1 MLENRIKKCIRRPIA
16 TLMVFVAVAAG
27 GIYALLQLPLEVLPS
42 VDFPR
47 LYIQTSWPGA
57 SAESVEREIT
67 SLIEAELTQVRG
79 IVNIRSESREGFSRI
94 DVELQPDADVEF
106 LRFMIREKL
115 AFLQEKLPEQA
126 YPPQII
132 KYVPDEIQSTRF
144 MSYQVVGPYSDAD
157 LRHIALNR
165 IRPVINSIPGV
176 AGTEVVGGR
185 ERQIEI
191 RFRQEQLQA
200 YQLTAAD
207 LLRVLRE
214 AGQIYSAG
222 HLVEGGRHPVVL
234 RQPLRTQRDL
244 RTLPIK
250 KIGNRLLYLR
260 DVATVVDT
268 LSPPFA
274 FQRINGRATV
284 LLRIEKE
291 PQANTIDVADAV
303 YQTVALLPERLPQG
317 IELIKEDDES
327 VLIRQ
332 NLRQLT
338 IRALFSFLV
347 ILLVLTLFFRQVQFA
362 LLIQAAVVLSVL
374 ATLLLMFLSRT
385 SLNLI
390 TLAGL
395 ALGFGILV
403 DNAIVVLENIV
414 RRTEEKATDDPQ
426 LATTLSGATAEM
438 ALPLMAA
445 TLTTLASLVPFLMF
459 MDELRLYYTPFA
471 VTVALALIA
480 SLVVSFF
487 LIPTVYQKWFSRNF
501 LPSASGETDVP
512 RRKFFDGRLYERLLR
527 SVLRHPVLTVVVT
540 VWIFGLPLW
549 KLPGSL
555 ESEENQ
561 ALWRKVLVQTYNAT
575 WGSKLVQ
582 DYRTYID
589 HIFGGSLHLFSR
601 YVSRGEIWRWS
612 SDTKVHAYISLPPG
626 TDIAETDAIV
636 QRMEATVTGTDGIAQ
651 IRSRIYPT
659 YAHVEVRFTP
669 EAQRSVSPFVVKEKL
684 IARAAQTGNAR
695 VSVLGYGP
703 GFSSGG
709 GGITMQNR
717 LELTGYNYRQL
728 SQFADNLKMRL
739 ERYPRVRDV
748 RTDMTRSF
756 YLFDTYET
764 LFRLNR
770 RSLAAHRMD
779 VGDIMQQTR
788 PYLSQ
793 FLYRQRIRI
802 GWEEVPFQV
811 VSENY
816 RTLQWYQL
824 QQLQL
829 HNSRQQRTRLGE
841 LGTLQVQRIQPVIER
856 KNQNYYKLVTFDYL
870 APYRFAKEF
879 TDRFVAQ
886 TNVPV
891 GFSLKKTEFRWD
903 FGEKQRDITGALLL
917 ALLLMYMV
925 LAGLYESFTYPFLI
939 FLIIPLSLIGVFLAY
954 YLTATTFDQAAYIGV
969 IFLLGIVLNNGILL
983 VDRINHLRYRMPEV
997 ALPEIIA
1004 TGCRERMRPILITS
1018 MTTIAGLLPLLLLSG
1033 QSSEQDLWQTLALS
1047 TVGGLISSV
1056 VLGLLVLPVLLLL
1069 VERIRSRA
1077 HRYFRSLTK

>member
-1 MLENRIKKCIRRPIA
+1 MLEKWIKKCIRRPIA
-16 TLMVFVAVAAG
+16 TLMVFVAITVA

-57 SAESVEREIT
+57 SAESVERDLT
-67 SLIEAELTQVRG
+67 SLIEAELTQLRG
-79 IVNIRSESREGFSRI
+79 IANIRSESREGSSRI

-106 LRFMIREKL
+106 LRFLIREKL
-115 AFLQEKLPEQA
+115 AFLQERLPEQA

-132 KYVPDEIQSTRF
+132 KYVPEEMQSTRF

-176 AGTEVVGGR
+176 AGTEVIGGR

-200 YQLTAAD
+200 YQLSSVD

-222 HLVEGGRHPVVL
+222 HLVEGGRHSVVL
-234 RQPLRTQRDL
+234 RQPLRSQRDL

-250 KIGNRLLYLR
+250 KTGNRLLYLR

-268 LSPPFA
+268 LSPPFS

-291 PQANTIDVADAV
+291 PQANTIEVADAV
-303 YQTVALLPERLPQG
+303 YQTVARLPERLPQG

-327 VLIRQ
+327 VVIRQ

-362 LLIQAAVVLSVL
+362 LLIQATVMLSVL

-395 ALGFGILV
+395 ALGFGMLV

-414 RRTEEKATDDPQ
+414 RRTDGVTNDAQ
-426 LATTLSGATAEM
+426 LAEASAGGTAEM

-480 SLVVSFF
+480 SLAVSFF
-487 LIPTVYQKWFSRNF
+487 LIPTVYQKWHSRHVN
-501 LPSASGETDVP
+501 LSASGDTDVP
-512 RRKFFDGRLYERLLR
+512 HRKYFDGRLYERLLR
-527 SVLRHPVLTVVVT
+527 SVLQHPVLTVVVT

-549 KLPGSL
+549 KLPSSL
-555 ESEENQ
+555 DSEENQ
-561 ALWRKVLVQTYNAT
+561 PLWRKALVETYNAT

-582 DYRTYID
+582 DHRTYID
-589 HIFGGSLHLFSR
+589 HIFGGSLHLFYR
-601 YVSRGEIWRWS
+601 YVSRGEIWRWR

-636 QRMEATVTGTDGIAQ
+636 QRMEATVSGIDGIAQ
-651 IRSRIYPT
+651 VRSRIYPT

-669 EAQRSVSPFVVKEKL
+669 EAQRSVSPFMVKEKL

-695 VSVLGYGP
+695 VSVVGYGP

-728 SQFADNLKMRL
+728 SQFADNLKQRL

-748 RTDMTRSF
+748 RTDLTRGF

-770 RSLAAHRMD
+770 RALAAHRID
-779 VGDIMQQTR
+779 AGDIMQQTR

-793 FLYRQRIRI
+793 FLYRQRLRI

-824 QQLQL
+824 QQLQVN
-829 HNSRQQRTRLGE
+829 NSRQQRVRLGE
-841 LGTLQVQRIQPVIER
+841 LGTLQVRRIQPVIER

-870 APYRFAKEF
+870 APYRFANEF

-886 TNVPV
+886 TTVPV

-939 FLIIPLSLIGVFLAY
+939 FLIIPLSLIGVFMAY

-983 VDRINHLRYRMPEV
+983 VDRINHLRYRMPAV

-1004 TGCRERMRPILITS
+1004 VGCRERMRPILITS
-1018 MTTIAGLLPLLLLSG
+1018 LTTIAGLLPLLLLSD
-1033 QSSEQDLWQTLALS
+1033 QSSEQDLWQTLSLS
-1047 TVGGLISSV
+1047 TIGGLISSV

-1069 VERIRSRA
+1069 VEGIRNRA
-1077 HRYFRSLTK
+1077 RRYFRTISK